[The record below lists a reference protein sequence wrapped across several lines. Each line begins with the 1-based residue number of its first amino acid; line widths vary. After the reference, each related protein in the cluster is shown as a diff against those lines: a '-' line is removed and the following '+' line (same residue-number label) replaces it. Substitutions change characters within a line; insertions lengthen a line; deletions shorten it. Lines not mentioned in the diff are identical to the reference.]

1 MALLENPTLF
11 PAPPSTLGLPA
22 EGFHPAVATWFARRF
37 PEGPTPPQE
46 EGWVHIAAGRDTL
59 IAAPTGSG
67 KTLAGFLVCIDR
79 LYRAHAAGIDV
90 EGTAQVAYVSPLK
103 ALAVD
108 IAENLERPL
117 REIAEVAAELGFS
130 APRLRVGV
138 RTGDTTGGERASM
151 VRRPPNFVVTT
162 PESLYLL
169 VTAARSR
176 EMLRSVETVIVD
188 EIHAAARDKRGSH
201 LALTLERLE
210 HVATRRP
217 QRIGLSATQRP
228 ISLIADM
235 LCGAGAPEPPA
246 VVDTGHQRHL
256 DLALELPQGELE
268 AVASAEQ
275 MGDVL
280 DRIAELVGQHHTT
293 LVFVNTRRLAER
305 LAHQLGERLGDDVV
319 SAHHG
324 SLSKD
329 RRHRVET
336 RLRAGDLKALVATAS
351 LELGID
357 IGPVELVCQVG
368 SPRSIATFLQRVGR
382 SNHSRAGTPKGRLFP
397 LTRDELV
404 ESAALL
410 CAVVKGELD
419 AITPPVAPLDIL
431 AQQIVAEVATGEWRT
446 DDLYDLMRRAHPYRD
461 LTRDQ
466 FDEIVALVSH
476 GITTGRGRR
485 AAYLH
490 LDGVNGEV
498 RARPS
503 ARLAAATSGGA
514 IPEVGDFRVVLEPDD
529 LFVGTVNEDWATES
543 MAGDI
548 FLLGTHAWQIRQ
560 VTAGTVRVA
569 DAEGKPP
576 TIPFWTG
583 EAPART
589 PELSLEV
596 SALRATIDGHLAG
609 GDPEGAKAWLRRA
622 APLDA
627 GTVDQIVDYVAA
639 GRAVLGTVPTATDLV
654 FERFFDEAEGMHLV
668 VHSPYGGRINR
679 ALGLA
684 LRKRFCKSFNFELQ
698 AAAND
703 DAVVLSL
710 GPHHSFPLADV
721 PHFLNSKTVRGV
733 LEQAVLDAPMFQSR
747 WRWNLNRALVVLRW
761 KGGRRNPPPIQRME
775 ADDFMAAL
783 FPQAAACQENITGP

>member
-1 MALLENPTLF
+1 MVMAVIDRPTLF
-11 PAPPSTLGLPA
+11 EGPMEGPGVRGCPPGIQ
-22 EGFHPAVATWFARRF
+22 HPAVAGWFARRF

-46 EGWVHIAAGRDTL
+46 QGWAHIAAGRDTL

-79 LYRAHAAGIDV
+79 LYQAAASGRDV
-90 EGTAQVAYVSPLK
+90 EGRAQVAYVSPLR

-108 IAENLERPL
+108 IAENLDRPL
-117 REIAEVAAELGFS
+117 REIAGVAAEMGYP
-130 APRLRVGV
+130 APELTVGV
-138 RTGDTTGGERASM
+138 RTGDTTPSERARM
-151 VRRPPNFVVTT
+151 VRRPPNFLITT
-162 PESLYLL
+162 PESLYLM

-176 EMLRSVETVIVD
+176 SVLRTVETVIVD

-210 HVATRRP
+210 RAAEARP

-228 ISLIADM
+228 ISLLAGM
-235 LCGAGAPEPPA
+235 LQGTGAPGECA
-246 VVDTGHQRHL
+246 IVDTGHRRDL

-268 AVASAEQ
+268 AIASGDQ

-280 DRIAELVGQHHTT
+280 DRIAELVREHHTT

-329 RRHRVET
+329 RRYKVES

-357 IGPVELVCQVG
+357 IGPVDLVCQVG

-382 SNHSRAGTPKGRLFP
+382 SGHSRRGTPKGRLFP

-404 ESAALL
+404 ECAALL
-410 CAVVKGELD
+410 RATETGALD
-419 AITPPVAPLDIL
+419 AIVPPEAPLDIL
-431 AQQIVAEVATGEWRT
+431 AQQLVAEVAAAAPAPPRSPAGDDAPGPPRSPAGDAAVADALPSSGPAPPSLAV
-446 DDLYDLMRRAHPYRD
+446 DDLFALVRRAYPYRD
-461 LTRDQ
+461 LPRET
-466 FDEIVALVSH
+466 FDEVLAMVSH
-476 GITTGRGRR
+476 GVTTGRGRR

-498 RARPS
+498 RARPG
-503 ARLAAATSGGA
+503 ARMAALTSGGA
-514 IPEVGDFRVVLEPDD
+514 IPEIGDFRVVLEPDE

-560 VTAGTVRVA
+560 VASGVVRVA

-576 TIPFWTG
+576 SIPFWMG

-589 PELSLEV
+589 PELSGEV
-596 SALRATIDGHLAG
+596 SALRSTIDAFVTA
-609 GDPEGAKAWLRRA
+609 GDPDGARSWLRDA
-622 APLDA
+622 ARLDEA
-627 GTVDQIVDYVAA
+627 AASQLVDYVAA
-639 GRAVLGTVPTATDLV
+639 GKAVLGVVPTSTDLV
-654 FERFFDEAEGMHLV
+654 FERF
-668 VHSPYGGRINR
+668 
-679 ALGLA
+679 
-684 LRKRFCKSFNFELQ
+684 
-698 AAAND
+698 
-703 DAVVLSL
+703 
-710 GPHHSFPLADV
+710 
-721 PHFLNSKTVRGV
+721 
-733 LEQAVLDAPMFQSR
+733 
-747 WRWNLNRALVVLRW
+747 
-761 KGGRRNPPPIQRME
+761 
-775 ADDFMAAL
+775 
-783 FPQAAACQENITGP
+783 